1 MDDTSG
7 DLARGRERHRRAAWA
22 EAFELL
28 ARADELSP
36 LGAED
41 LELLAVSAYL
51 VGRDAEYLDALDRAH
66 RLHAAAQRWTR
77 AARCAF
83 WIGLRFLLRGEAGRA
98 TAWHA
103 RAGRLLD
110 RGAGDSVE
118 RGYLLL
124 PDAEQRLRAGDAQRA
139 YAIAAAAAA
148 AGERFAEADLVAI
161 ARHLQ
166 GRARLQD
173 ARVQEGLG
181 LLDEV
186 MLAATAGE
194 LSPIPTGLL
203 YCSVID
209 CCRTVHALDRAREW
223 TAALAR
229 WCDAQPEMVSF
240 TGACRVHRA
249 EVLLLCGDWRAARAE
264 ALRAR
269 ERAATDRAS
278 AAEAAYQ
285 LGEVHRLCGEEPAA
299 EALYRLASEGGREPQ
314 PGLALLRLAQGRVAA
329 ATAAIRR
336 VLGATQDLLARTRL
350 LPAAVEILLAAR
362 ERADARKASAE
373 FQAIAARF
381 DTAVLRAVSQQARAS
396 VELADGNAVAA
407 LDLARRAGA
416 VWAMLEA
423 PHPAAQVRVLAGL
436 ACRALGDEE
445 GCGLELEAARQ
456 VFARLGAAADAARV
470 AALARPERPRRAHG
484 LTPRELEVLRLVAS
498 GRSNKDIARALHRSE
513 KTVDRHVS
521 SILGKLHVPSRAAA
535 TAFAYEHEL
544 V

>member
-1 MDDTSG
+1 MDDTSA
-7 DLARGRERHRRAAWA
+7 DVARGRALHRDKAWA

-28 ARADELSP
+28 ARADALSP

-51 VGRDAEYLDALDRAH
+51 VGRDAEYLHALDRAH
-66 RLHAAAQRWTR
+66 RLHAAEERWTR

-83 WIGLRFLLRGEAGRA
+83 WIGLRFLLRGETGRA

-110 RGAGDSVE
+110 REAGDSVE

-124 PDAEQRLRAGDAQRA
+124 PEAEQRLRSGDAHRA
-139 YAIAAAAAA
+139 DELAAAALA
-148 AGERFAEADLVAI
+148 AGERFGEADLVAI

-166 GRARLQD
+166 GRARLH
-173 ARVQEGLG
+173 AGRVEEGLG

-203 YCSVID
+203 YCSVIE
-209 CCRTVHALDRAREW
+209 CCRRVHALDRAREW
-223 TAALAR
+223 TGALAR
-229 WCDAQPEMVSF
+229 WCDEQPEMVSF

-249 EVLLLCGDWRAARAE
+249 EVLLACGDWRAAGAE
-264 ALRAR
+264 AVRAR

-278 AAEAAYQ
+278 AGEATYQ
-285 LGEVHRLCGEEPAA
+285 LGELHRLRGEHPAA
-299 EALYRLASEGGREPQ
+299 DELYRLASEAGREPQ
-314 PGLALLRLAQGRVAA
+314 PGLALLRLAQGRVGAA
-329 ATAAIRR
+329 AAAIRR
-336 VLGATQDLLARTRL
+336 VLGATADPLARTRL
-350 LPAAVEILLAAR
+350 LPAAVEISLAAR
-362 ERADARKASAE
+362 DTADARNRSAE
-373 FQAIAARF
+373 LQAIAERF
-381 DTAVLRAVSQQARAS
+381 DTAVLGAISRQARAA
-396 VELADGNAVAA
+396 VELAEGNAAAA
-407 LDLARRAGA
+407 LDLARRAGE
-416 VWAMLEA
+416 VWARLEA
-423 PHPAAQVRVLAGL
+423 PHPSALARVLAGL

-445 GCGLELEAARQ
+445 GCGLELAAARQ
-456 VFARLGAAADAARV
+456 VFARLGAAADTARV
-470 AALARPERPRRAHG
+470 DAFARSGRPRRALG

-498 GRSNKDIARALHRSE
+498 GKSNKEIARALHRSE

>member
-1 MDDTSG
+1 MEGAAG
-7 DLARGRERHRRAAWA
+7 DVARGRERYRRRAWA

-28 ARADELSP
+28 ARADALSP

-51 VGRDAEYLDALDRAH
+51 VGRDAAYLDALDRAH
-66 RLHAAAQRWTR
+66 RLHAAEERWAR

-83 WIGLRFLLRGEAGRA
+83 WIGLRYLLRGEAGRA

-110 RGAGDSVE
+110 RGGGESVE

-124 PDAEQRLRAGDAQRA
+124 PEAEQRLRSGDAPRA
-139 YAIAAAAAA
+139 YTIAAAAAA
-148 AGERFAEADLVAI
+148 AGERFGEVDLVAI

-166 GRARLQD
+166 GRARLHE

-209 CCRTVHALDRAREW
+209 CCRSVHALDRAREW
-223 TAALAR
+223 TSALAA
-229 WCDAQPEMVSF
+229 WCDEQPEMVSF

-249 EVLLLCGDWRAARAE
+249 EVLLACGDWRAATAE

-278 AAEAAYQ
+278 AGEATYQ
-285 LGEVHRLCGEEPAA
+285 LAELHRLRGEQPAA
-299 EALYRLASEGGREPQ
+299 EELYRLASEAGREPQ
-314 PGLALLRLAQGRVAA
+314 PGLALLRLAQGHAA
-329 ATAAIRR
+329 AAVAAIRR
-336 VLGATQDLLARTRL
+336 VLGSTADPLARTRL

-362 ERADARKASAE
+362 ERADAREASAE
-373 FQAIAARF
+373 LQAIAARF
-381 DTAVLRAVSQQARAS
+381 DTAVLVAIAQQARAT
-396 VELADGNAVAA
+396 VELAEGNAAAA
-407 LDLARRAGA
+407 LDLARGAGE
-416 VWAMLEA
+416 VWAALEA
-423 PHPAAQVRVLAGL
+423 PHPSAQARVLVGL

-456 VFARLGAAADAARV
+456 LFARLGATLDSARV
-470 AALARPERPRRAHG
+470 EALARPERPRRAHG

-498 GRSNKDIARALHRSE
+498 GKSNKDIARALHRSE

-521 SILGKLHVPSRAAA
+521 SILGKLRVPSRAAA

>member
-1 MDDTSG
+1 MEGAVG
-7 DLARGRERHRRAAWA
+7 DVARGRERCQRRAWA
-22 EAFELL
+22 EAFALL
-28 ARADELSP
+28 ARADDRSP

-66 RLHAAAQRWTR
+66 RLHAAEERWTR

-83 WIGLRFLLRGEAGRA
+83 WIGLRFLLRGETGRA

-103 RAGRLLD
+103 RAGRLLV
-110 RGAGDSVE
+110 RGGGDSVE

-124 PDAEQRLRAGDAQRA
+124 PEAEQRLRAGDALRA
-139 YAIAAAAAA
+139 YAIAADAAA
-148 AGERFAEADLVAI
+148 AGERFGDVDLVAI

-166 GRARLQD
+166 GRARLHEG
-173 ARVQEGLG
+173 AVQEGLG

-229 WCDAQPEMVSF
+229 WCDDQPEMVSF

-249 EVLLLCGDWRAARAE
+249 EVLLLCGDWPAATAE

-269 ERAATDRAS
+269 ARAATDRGS
-278 AAEAAYQ
+278 GGEAAYQ

-299 EALYRLASEGGREPQ
+299 QELYRLASEEGREPQ
-314 PGLALLRLAQGRVAA
+314 PGLALLRLAQGRVGAA
-329 ATAAIRR
+329 KAAIRR
-336 VLGATQDLLARTRL
+336 VLGTTPDPLARTRL
-350 LPAAVEILLAAR
+350 LPAAVDILLAAR
-362 ERADARKASAE
+362 ERAEAWSAAAE
-373 FQAIAARF
+373 LQVIAARF
-381 DTAVLRAVSQQARAS
+381 DTAVLRALSQQARAS
-396 VELADGNAVAA
+396 VELADGNALAA
-407 LDLARRAGA
+407 LDLARRAGE

-423 PHPAAQVRVLAGL
+423 PHPAAQVRVVAGL
-436 ACRALGDEE
+436 ACRALGDDE

-470 AALARPERPRRAHG
+470 AALARSARPRRAHG
-484 LTPRELEVLRLVAS
+484 LTPRELEVLRLVAA
-498 GRSNKDIARALHRSE
+498 GRSNKDIARTLHRSE

>member
-1 MDDTSG
+1 MDDELG
-7 DLARGRERHRRAAWA
+7 DLARGRERYRRKAWA

-28 ARADELSP
+28 ARADRLSP

-41 LELLAVSAYL
+41 LELLSVSAYL
-51 VGRDAEYLDALDRAH
+51 VGRDAAYLDALDRAH
-66 RLHAAAQRWTR
+66 RVHAAEGRWTR

-110 RGAGDSVE
+110 RGGGDSVE

-124 PDAEQRLRAGDAQRA
+124 PEAEQRLRSGDADRA
-139 YAIAAAAAA
+139 YAIAAEAAA
-148 AGERFAEADLVAI
+148 AGERFGEADLVAI

-166 GRARLQD
+166 GRARLHEG
-173 ARVQEGLG
+173 RVQEGLS

-209 CCRTVHALDRAREW
+209 CCREVHALDRAREW

-229 WCDAQPEMVSF
+229 WCDEQPEMVSF

-249 EVLLLCGDWRAARAE
+249 EVLLVCGDWPAARAE

-278 AAEAAYQ
+278 AGEAAYQ
-285 LGEVHRLCGEEPAA
+285 LGEVHRLCGEESAA
-299 EALYRLASEGGREPQ
+299 EELYRLASEGGREPQ
-314 PGLALLRLAQGRVAA
+314 PGLALLRLAQGRVGAA
-329 ATAAIRR
+329 AAAIRR
-336 VLGATQDLLARTRL
+336 VLGATAELLARTRL
-350 LPAAVEILLAAR
+350 LPAAVDILLAAR

-373 FQAIAARF
+373 LQAIAARF

-396 VELADGNAVAA
+396 VELADGNALAA
-407 LDLARRAGA
+407 LDLARRAGE

-423 PHPAAQVRVLAGL
+423 PHPSAQVRVLAGL
-436 ACRALGDEE
+436 ACRALGDDE

-498 GRSNKDIARALHRSE
+498 GKSNKEIARALQRSE

-521 SILGKLHVPSRAAA
+521 SILGKLHVSSRAAA